1 MLACV
6 RGSRPAKGHKTYPYL
21 LGGLRVERPNQV
33 WCADITYIPMCHGFL
48 YLVAIMDWHTRKVLA
63 WRISNTLEADFCVEA
78 LNEAIHK
85 FGPPEIWR
93 IWRQVEE
100 PASGLPKRVCRRD
113 IPVGCK
119 VVQYDDGAGRQDR
132 HQNLFDIRGE
142 GGTVHRALDDPR
154 CYQPVRRQAC
164 NERLRAPVAK
174 GGVHLKPLAA
184 RGAAPQPGEVCLH
197 RGLVNEHK
205 PLWLQSHGRHA
216 ARQPIVPRLPYP
228 GAAALGGH
236 QRFFLYVNPRRDSSA
251 AIEE

>member
-1 MLACV
+1 MATFYV
-6 RGSRPAKGHKTYPYL
+6 ARS
-21 LGGLRVERPNQV
+21 EI
-33 WCADITYIPMCHGFL
+33 ITPLPWLTF
-48 YLVAIMDWHTRKVLA
+48 
-63 WRISNTLEADFCVEA
+63 A
-78 LNEAIHK
+78 LP
-85 FGPPEIWR
+85 FSIWR

-236 QRFFLYVNPRRDSSA
+236 SA
-251 AIEE
+251 RLDQIFIERVERNRQHTEERAS